1 MKDGISVQH
10 SITIE
15 EAINL
20 VSGTRKY
27 QKLLIII
34 LSLSFMTINPMM
46 KFFKFFLIDKNCK
59 PSESCEGSN
68 YYDSSA
74 TAALGISNE
83 ISEIRELFY
92 HSNTAG
98 KLKAVCFRG

>member
-1 MKDGISVQH
+1 
-10 SITIE
+10 
-15 EAINL
+15 
-20 VSGTRKY
+20 
-27 QKLLIII
+27 
-34 LSLSFMTINPMM
+34 MTINPMM
-46 KFFKFFLIDKNCK
+46 KFFKFFLIYKNCK